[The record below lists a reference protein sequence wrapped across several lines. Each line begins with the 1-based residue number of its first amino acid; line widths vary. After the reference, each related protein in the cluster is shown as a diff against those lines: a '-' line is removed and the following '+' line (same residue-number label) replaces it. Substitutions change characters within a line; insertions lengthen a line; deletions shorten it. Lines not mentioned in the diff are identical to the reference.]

1 MKVQSAAMCGLDFI
15 LKQKEMNLTTA
26 IKLTLGIV
34 VAILLFHL
42 SILLRVVPYEMTW
55 GGRLTNDF
63 EMYVF
68 ETVSVLVNLFLL
80 TLLMIKGKYWNVFMP
95 LRIVN
100 ILLWAYAALFA
111 LNTVGNVLAKT
122 SFEKTFAIITL
133 ALSFLICYIQIKTGK
148 HHLETKS

>member
-1 MKVQSAAMCGLDFI
+1 MCGLDFI
-15 LKQKEMNLTTA
+15 SKQKEMNLATA

-34 VAILLFHL
+34 VAIIHFHL

-95 LRIVN
+95 LRIVSVF
-100 ILLWAYAALFA
+100 LWIFAALFA

>member
-1 MKVQSAAMCGLDFI
+1 
-15 LKQKEMNLTTA
+15 MNLTTA

-42 SILLRVVPYEMTW
+42 SILFKVVPYEITW

-80 TLLMIKGKYWNVFMP
+80 TLLMIKGKYWNAFMP

-100 ILLWAYAALFA
+100 ILLWAFGALFA

>member
-1 MKVQSAAMCGLDFI
+1 
-15 LKQKEMNLTTA
+15 MNLTTA

-42 SILLRVVPYEMTW
+42 SILFKVVPYEITW

-80 TLLMIKGKYWNVFMP
+80 TLLMIKGKYWNAFMP

>member
-1 MKVQSAAMCGLDFI
+1 
-15 LKQKEMNLTTA
+15 MNLTTA

-34 VAILLFHL
+34 VAIILFHL
-42 SILLRVVPYEMTW
+42 SILFKVVPYEITW

-100 ILLWAYAALFA
+100 ILLWAFAALFA

>member
-1 MKVQSAAMCGLDFI
+1 
-15 LKQKEMNLTTA
+15 MNLTTA

>member
-1 MKVQSAAMCGLDFI
+1 MCGLDFI

-42 SILLRVVPYEMTW
+42 SILFKVVPYEITW

-80 TLLMIKGKYWNVFMP
+80 TLLMIKGKYWNAFMP

-100 ILLWAYAALFA
+100 ILLWAFGALFA

>member
-42 SILLRVVPYEMTW
+42 SILFKVVPYEITW

-80 TLLMIKGKYWNVFMP
+80 TLLMIKGKYWNAFMP

-100 ILLWAYAALFA
+100 ILLWAFGALFA